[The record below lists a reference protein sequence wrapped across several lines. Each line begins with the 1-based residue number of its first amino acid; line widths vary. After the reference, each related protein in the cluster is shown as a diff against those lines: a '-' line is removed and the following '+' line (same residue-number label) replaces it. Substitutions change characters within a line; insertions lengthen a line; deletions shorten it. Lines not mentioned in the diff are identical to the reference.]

1 MTGWYPHSTGHRTLW
16 HPLQLHEP
24 NTMRYLK
31 EDGYEVLLQILL
43 GVIWADL

>member
-31 EDGYEVLLQILL
+31 EDGYEVHWL
-43 GVIWADL
+43 GKNDCLP